1 MLNNKLIKE
10 IEEKVKKLPDI
21 ETKLSNPSANSSADL
36 KTLAKEHSEISTLR
50 EIYES
55 YKDYLKKIE
64 ETDQLLNETEDVEL
78 IDLAKDEKEDLNYK
92 FQETVSKLK
101 FHLIPPDPRDEKNII
116 LEVRSGTGGL
126 EAALFAADLFKAY
139 LRYCQLEGWKTEI
152 LNSNVSELGGVK
164 EIIAEIK
171 GKKVF
176 SKLKFESGVH
186 RVQRI
191 PQTETAGRIHT
202 STATVAI
209 LPVADH
215 VEVKIEPTDIRID
228 IFHASGAGGQH
239 VNKVATA
246 VRITHLP
253 TSITVVCQD
262 ERSQFRNR
270 QKAENILR
278 ARLLQQ
284 EEEKAEKASVET
296 RRLQVGSGERSE
308 KIRTYNFPQDRIT
321 DNRIKKNYNGI
332 ERVLQGEIDQIIND
346 LIVAQASEIFGD

>member
-1 MLNNKLIKE
+1 MLNKKLIKE
-10 IEEKVKKLPDI
+10 IEEKIGKLPSI
-21 ETKLSNPSANSSADL
+21 ETKLSNPSANSPTDL
-36 KTLAKEHSEISTLR
+36 RMFAKEHSEISSLGR
-50 EIYES
+50 IYQS
-55 YKDYLKKIE
+55 YKDYLRQIQ
-64 ETDQLLNETEDVEL
+64 ETDQLLDETKDLEL
-78 IDLAKDEKEDLNYK
+78 ISLAKDEKKTLN
-92 FQETVSKLK
+92 FQFEKVTSELKLY
-101 FHLIPPDPRDEKNII
+101 LIPPDPRDEKNII

-126 EAALFAADLFKAY
+126 EAALFAGDLFKAY
-139 LRYCQLEGWKTEI
+139 LRYCQLQGWKTEI
-152 LNSNVSELGGVK
+152 LSSSVSELGGVK

-209 LPVADH
+209 LPVADE
-215 VEVKIEPTDIRID
+215 VEVKIESGDIRID

-246 VRITHLP
+246 VRIIHLP
-253 TSITVVCQD
+253 TSMTVVCQD

-278 ARLLQQ
+278 ARLLQKEQ
-284 EEEKAEKASVET
+284 EKAEKESAEA
-296 RRLQVGSGERSE
+296 RRSQVGSGDRSE

-321 DNRIKKNYNGI
+321 DHRIKKNYNWI
-332 ERVLQGEIDQIIND
+332 ERVLQGEMEQIVDD
-346 LIVAQASEIFGD
+346 LIQAEANEIFGD

>member
-36 KTLAKEHSEISTLR
+36 RIFAKEHSEISTLG

-64 ETDQLLNETEDVEL
+64 EIDQLLDETDDLEL
-78 IDLAKDEKEDLNYK
+78 IDLAKDEKKNLNSK
-92 FQETVSKLK
+92 FQEAISKLK

-126 EAALFAADLFKAY
+126 EAALFAGDLFKAY
-139 LRYCQLEGWKTEI
+139 LRYCQLQGWKTEI

-209 LPVADH
+209 LPVADA
-215 VEVKIEPTDIRID
+215 VEVNIESADLRID

-253 TSITVVCQD
+253 TSISVVCQD

-284 EEEKAEKASVET
+284 EQEKAEQVSVET

-321 DNRIKKNYNGI
+321 DHRIKKNYNGI
-332 ERVLQGEIDQIIND
+332 ERALQGEIDQIIND
-346 LIVAQASEIFGD
+346 LISAQASEIFGD